1 MHPGVLLFSLVEGDV
16 PLPGLPAGPVP
27 QERPL
32 RRLLRP
38 CVVHHRLEAAPG
50 FHVGVT
56 GS

>member
-38 CVVHHRLEAAPG
+38 CIVHH
-50 FHVGVT
+50 
-56 GS
+56 